1 MSAEARY
8 FRVGVFVFAGAI
20 LIGSCAVMLGGG
32 ELFKKK
38 LLMETY
44 FDEAVT
50 GLEVGSPVKLLGVPI
65 GKVAGIAFVTQQYE
79 LPSREAELRN
89 AQRIRVL
96 MEITPPADPELEM
109 SSDERHARVAQMID
123 RGLRLQLSTGILTG
137 QSIVQGTFLDPK
149 RFPAME
155 LDWEPRHLY
164 VPSAPSTGAQISSAA
179 ERIFEKLEAVEVD
192 KVVENLDS
200 LISDLRSTN
209 RRAQRA
215 IDGSRYDLQVTL
227 ENLRVTSDN
236 LRDLSDTLRSQPSLL
251 IRGGAPERAEPVR

>member
-32 ELFKKK
+32 DLFKKK

-50 GLEVGSPVKLLGVPI
+50 GLEVGSAVKLRGVPI
-65 GKVAGIAFVTQQYE
+65 GEVAGIAFLTQKYK
-79 LPSREAELRN
+79 LPSREAELRH
-89 AQRIRVL
+89 AQKIRVL
-96 MEITPPADPELEM
+96 MEITPPADPELELTAADRQRRLVE
-109 SSDERHARVAQMID
+109 SIA

-137 QSIVQGTFLDPK
+137 QAIVQGAILDPEK
-149 RFPAME
+149 FPPME
-155 LDWEPRHLY
+155 IEWEPRHLY
-164 VPSAPSTGAQISSAA
+164 VPSAPSTTAQISSAA
-179 ERIFEKLEAVEVD
+179 ERIFEKLEKVEID
-192 KVVENLDS
+192 KVVANLDS

-209 RRAQRA
+209 LRAQRA

-227 ENLRVTSDN
+227 ENLRVTSEN

-251 IRGGAPERAEPVR
+251 IRGGAPERAEPAQ